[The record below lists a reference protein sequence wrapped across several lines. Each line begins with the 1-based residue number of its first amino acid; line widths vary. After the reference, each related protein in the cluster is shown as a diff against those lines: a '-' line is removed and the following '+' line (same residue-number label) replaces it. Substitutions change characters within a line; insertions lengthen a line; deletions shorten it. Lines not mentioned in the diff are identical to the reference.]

1 MLKGSSRHT
10 FFECN
15 PYAGV
20 CFHIISYPMS
30 GEITNPTVDG
40 LHPHVGVGISVD

>member
-1 MLKGSSRHT
+1 MSSFGPLKPNMLHT

-15 PYAGV
+15 PYVGV
-20 CFHIISYPMS
+20 CFHIISTISYPMS

-40 LHPHVGVGISVD
+40 